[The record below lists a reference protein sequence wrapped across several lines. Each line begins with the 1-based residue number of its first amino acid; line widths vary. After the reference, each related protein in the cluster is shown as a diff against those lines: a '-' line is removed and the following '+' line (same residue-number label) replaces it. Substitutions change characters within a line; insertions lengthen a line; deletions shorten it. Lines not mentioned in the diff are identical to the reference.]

1 MTAHHTPGPWYV
13 GAQNDALYVIAGR
26 APSLNNDH
34 PQHDAPRVAIARVFG
49 PTNRDHIPVEA
60 NARLIAEAPEMER
73 VLRRLEYWFD
83 TDEDILAAMSE
94 ADRADNRRNLDM
106 IRAILARIDGDVK

>member
-13 GAQNDALYVIAGR
+13 GSHPNSGGYVG
-26 APSLNNDH
+26 
-34 PQHDAPRVAIARVFG
+34 RVFSERPPRLIAQTVVPSG
-49 PTNRDHIPVEA
+49 DDLRGHIVTKA